1 MSLQK
6 FFLVHFPSLSA
17 QKETDLRIRLASLQW
32 KCQQVPKGLRRTL
45 VHCQGNPH
53 VFMIWSSYS
62 IKSSCSIKSFHSEE
76 ESEKGKCL
84 QTLDFLQSWK
94 PVQKICNTFQ
104 GELCGT
110 VFYDKSQQMVTILSK
125 KKSEYALKL
134 TTDNYSVSTALYKPY
149 LKMTYSLISLQD
161 RLLSLL
167 KYRNISPKL

>member
-1 MSLQK
+1 MLLARGIV
-6 FFLVHFPSLSA
+6 FLH
-17 QKETDLRIRLASLQW
+17 
-32 KCQQVPKGLRRTL
+32 
-45 VHCQGNPH
+45 
-53 VFMIWSSYS
+53 
-62 IKSSCSIKSFHSEE
+62 
-76 ESEKGKCL
+76 
-84 QTLDFLQSWK
+84 
-94 PVQKICNTFQ
+94 ICNTFQ